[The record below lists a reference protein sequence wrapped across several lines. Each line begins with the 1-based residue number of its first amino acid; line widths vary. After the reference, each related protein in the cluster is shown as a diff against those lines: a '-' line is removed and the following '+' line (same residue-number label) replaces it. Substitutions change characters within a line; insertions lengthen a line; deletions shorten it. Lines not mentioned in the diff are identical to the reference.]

1 MSILDSLNNA
11 SLLLKIA
18 LGISCVGW
26 FFHLLGFATPYWS
39 TAHYFSFFG
48 IDVHFGLW
56 YYCTGGDCEN
66 YGKVQS
72 WFEAAQA
79 FAILGFLAGIAA
91 IVLTVLYVLLEQL
104 RKDVFYII
112 AAIGNLAAGE
122 YFTQHL
128 VPLFF

>member
-1 MSILDSLNNA
+1 MGIADTTIIF
-11 SLLLKIA
+11 KIA
-18 LGISCVGW
+18 IGCALAGFV
-26 FFHLLGFATPYWS
+26 FHLIGLATPYWS
-39 TAHYFSFFG
+39 SLTVAEGTIFESDYHS
-48 IDVHFGLW
+48 GLW
-56 YYCTGGDCEN
+56 RGCVGSVCGSISN
-66 YGKVQS
+66 PAS